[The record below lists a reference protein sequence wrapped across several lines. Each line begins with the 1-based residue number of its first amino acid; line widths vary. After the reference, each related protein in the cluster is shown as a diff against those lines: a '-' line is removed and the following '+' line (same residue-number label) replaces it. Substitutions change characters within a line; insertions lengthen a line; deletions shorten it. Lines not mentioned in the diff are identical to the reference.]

1 MRHIRLSRQMKGTDD
16 LIAAIDPYRVALLS
30 RKSWTETAA
39 ENKTA
44 GYDLLVLTDAL
55 LDDKVRNLSDDC
67 KQYDRNNPGR
77 PVFNVIFPEG
87 NITSII
93 RIKMEEEPEAV
104 NALIKRVESLGAD
117 HLVAKHGALLQTAVA
132 NSNKVIADYKA
143 TIDALKSDEALEE
156 IAKTNLIRQ
165 YELNYYEALKKFGK
179 IYANR
184 LFPTITQRSTDD
196 GDETGTTGSDTK
208 A

>member
-1 MRHIRLSRQMKGTDD
+1 MKGTDD
-16 LIAAIDPYRVALLS
+16 LIAAIDPFRVVLLA
-30 RKSWTETAA
+30 RKNETEIAA

-44 GYDLLVLTDAL
+44 GYDLLVLNDSL
-55 LDDKVRNLSDDC
+55 LDDKVRNLSEDC
-67 KQYDRNNPGR
+67 KHYDRENPGR
-77 PVFNVIFPEG
+77 PVHSVIFPEG

-93 RIKMEEEPEAV
+93 RLKMEEEPEGV
-104 NALIKRVESLGAD
+104 DKLIKRIEALGAN
-117 HLVAKHGALLQTAVA
+117 HPISKQIPLLQAA
-132 NSNKVIADYKA
+132 IENSKKVISDYQNA
-143 TIDALKSDEALEE
+143 INTLKSVEAMEE

-184 LFPTITQRSTDD
+184 LFPIITQRSTDD
-196 GDETGTTGSDTK
+196 DDESDTTGNDTK